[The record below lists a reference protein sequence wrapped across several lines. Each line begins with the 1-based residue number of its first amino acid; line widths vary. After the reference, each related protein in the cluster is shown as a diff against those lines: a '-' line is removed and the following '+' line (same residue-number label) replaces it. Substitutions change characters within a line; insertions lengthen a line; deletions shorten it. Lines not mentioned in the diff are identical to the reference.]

1 MECPYC
7 HAANPD
13 TASVCTNCTTPFP
26 IGDQGTDGPDTGAP
40 TTGGAG
46 PPAGFHDQL
55 SHALKGA
62 HLVGGKYEIAL
73 ELGRGGMGIVYKA
86 RDLQLQRWVALKFL
100 PPRLADSEELRDRF
114 LVEARAAAAL
124 SHPNIC
130 VIHEVGDDAGQPFI
144 AMEYV
149 EGESLRRRIDHRP
162 LGPDEAVAL
171 FTQVA
176 AGLEEARRKGIAHRD
191 IKSANI
197 MVTPQGQAKIMD
209 FGLAKL
215 QGGPALTRTGTT
227 LGTVAYM
234 SPEQASGDEVDHR
247 SDVWSAG
254 VVLYEMLT
262 GTLPFPGERDVAVIH
277 AILHENPRPMPSRTP
292 PIPAALQHVVAKAL
306 KKQPEARYGS
316 AGAMLADLGA
326 YEDARRAEAVR
337 AFSVRA
343 LARRFRRPRV
353 AIPAAVATVALVV
366 GAVWFVRHRAEVR
379 WAREVALP
387 EVERLI
393 RENDAWRNLNPPYK
407 LAQRAEAILGDD
419 PRLAELFSRVSLKID
434 IRTEPPGAKAF
445 MKEYGAPDAEW
456 TELGVTPIEKIR
468 VPIGIYRWKLEKE
481 GYETVLAAA
490 STWGI
495 GRPGDKVG
503 VVSPSHLVRTLDKAG
518 STPQGMVR
526 VPATDT
532 PAGKLEDFFIGRY
545 EVTNKEYKAFVDA
558 GGYRTREYW
567 KHTFVKDGREL
578 TWDEAMKVFVD
589 PSGQPGPSTWQGGH
603 YAEGQADFPVSGV
616 SWYEAAAY
624 AERAGMR
631 LPTSTHWN
639 VARGGFT
646 PMVQVVQLGGFAVL
660 APFSNFSGRGP
671 VAVGSLLGVTAYGAY
686 DMAGNAREWCWNESA
701 AGRVMRGG
709 SWEDNTYEFGN
720 LRQAPAMDRSPRN
733 GFRLAFYPQPDK
745 IPQKA
750 LELALPAARAD
761 IRAQKPVSDE
771 IFKVYKEQFAYD
783 KTDLNAKVESRAESP
798 GGWTRERVSFDA
810 AYGGERV
817 AAYLFIPKNARPP
830 YQTVIYFPG
839 SAVTRERSSQDFE
852 NYYEF
857 PMFLSFIVTG
867 GRVAVFPI
875 YKGTFERGAP
885 AYEDMATAAE
895 THAYTEY
902 LVQLVKDFRRTID
915 YLETRTDIDRGRLAF
930 YGMSWG
936 GWLGA
941 IIPAVE
947 DRLAVSVLS
956 AGGVTERAAR
966 PEVRTINYVTRVK
979 IPTLML
985 NGKYDNGIDSR
996 IRPMFELLGTRAEHK
1011 RLLLY
1016 DTDHIPPR
1024 NEYIKETQAWLD
1036 KYLGPVR
1043 R

>member
-1 MECPYC
+1 MECPSC
-7 HAANPD
+7 HTANPS
-13 TASVCTNCTTPFP
+13 TALFCTNCTTRF
-26 IGDQGTDGPDTGAP
+26 
-40 TTGGAG
+40 
-46 PPAGFHDQL
+46 PAGNHGEERPAGDL
-55 SHALKGA
+55 PVTPHHHLPHALNTA
-62 HLVGGKYEIAL
+62 HLVGGKYQVAE
-73 ELGRGGMGIVYKA
+73 ELGRGGMGVVYKA

-100 PPRLADSEELRDRF
+100 PPQLDDSGQLRERF

-149 EGESLRRRIDHRP
+149 EGESIRQRIERQP
-162 LGPDEAVAL
+162 LCPDEAVAL
-171 FTQVA
+171 FSQVA
-176 AGLEEARRKGIAHRD
+176 AGLDAAHRKGIVHRD
-191 IKSANI
+191 IKSGNI
-197 MVTPQGQAKIMD
+197 MVTAQCQAKIMD

-215 QGGPALTRTGTT
+215 QGGPALTKTGTT

-247 SDVWSAG
+247 SDLWSAG

-262 GTLPFPGERDVAVIH
+262 GTLPFLGQHDLAVIH
-277 AILHENPRPMPSRTP
+277 AVLHEDPRPMPSRTP

-306 KKQPEARYGS
+306 KKKPEARYGS
-316 AGAMLADLGA
+316 AGAMLADLRA
-326 YEDARRAEAVR
+326 WEEARRAEAAGV
-337 AFSVRA
+337 FSVRA
-343 LARRFRRPRV
+343 LGRRLRRPRV
-353 AIPAAVATVALVV
+353 AVTAALATVALAVS
-366 GAVWFVRHRAEVR
+366 AVWLVRHRAEAR

-387 EVERLI
+387 EIERMVG
-393 RENDAWRNLNPPYK
+393 ENDAWRNLVPPYRLAVKAESILGSDPK
-407 LAQRAEAILGDD
+407 LAGL
-419 PRLAELFSRVSLKID
+419 LSKVSLNID
-434 IRTEPPGAKAF
+434 IKTEPAGAKAF

-456 TELGVTPIEKIR
+456 TDLGVTPIEKIR
-468 VPIGIYRWKLEKE
+468 VPIGIFRWKLEKQ

-490 STWGI
+490 STWNL
-495 GRPGDKVG
+495 GRPEDKVG
-503 VVSPSHLVRTLDKAG
+503 VLSPAHLVRTLDKAG
-518 STPQGMVR
+518 IAPAGMVR

-532 PAGKLEDFFIGRY
+532 TAGRLEDFFIRRY
-545 EVTNKEYKAFVDA
+545 EVTNKEYKAFIDA
-558 GGYRTREYW
+558 GGYRTRGHW
-567 KHTFVKDGREL
+567 KHPFMKDGREL
-578 TWDEAMKVFVD
+578 TWDEAMKAFVD
-589 PSGQPGPSTWQGGH
+589 PSGQVGPSTWQAGD
-603 YAEGQADFPVSGV
+603 YPEGQADYPVSGV

-624 AERAGMR
+624 AEYAGMS

-646 PMVQVVQLGGFAVL
+646 PMVQVPQLGGFAVL
-660 APFSNFSGRGP
+660 APFSNFGGRGP
-671 VAVGSLLGVTAYGAY
+671 VAVGSLPGITAYGAY
-686 DMAGNAREWCWNESA
+686 DMAGNVREWCWNEA
-701 AGRVMRGG
+701 QVGRAVRGG
-709 SWEDNTYEFGN
+709 SWEDNTYEFSN

-733 GFRLAFYPQPDK
+733 GFRLAFYPHPEK

-750 LELALPAARAD
+750 LEPALPAVRAD
-761 IRAQKPVSDE
+761 VRTQQPVSDE
-771 IFKVYKEQFAYD
+771 IFRVYREQFAYD
-783 KTDLNAKVESRAESP
+783 KTELNARIESREESP
-798 GGWTRERVSFDA
+798 GGWMREKISFDA

-817 AAYLFIPKNARPP
+817 AAYLFLPKTARPP

-839 SAVTRERSSQDFE
+839 SGVTREPSSQDIE
-852 NYYEF
+852 DYYEF
-857 PMFLSFIVTG
+857 PMFLSFIVKG

-875 YKGTFERGAP
+875 YQGTFERRSPTFQAVAMG
-885 AYEDMATAAE
+885 AE

-902 LVQLVKDFRRTID
+902 LVQLAKDFRRTID
-915 YLETRTDIDRGRLAF
+915 YLETRSDIDRGKLAF

-966 PEVRTINYVTRVK
+966 DEVRTINYVTRVK

-985 NGKYDNGIDSR
+985 NGKYDNGIDAR
-996 IRPMFELLGTRAEHK
+996 IRPMFELLGTPAEHK
-1011 RLLLY
+1011 RLMLY
-1016 DTDHIPPR
+1016 DTDHIPPK